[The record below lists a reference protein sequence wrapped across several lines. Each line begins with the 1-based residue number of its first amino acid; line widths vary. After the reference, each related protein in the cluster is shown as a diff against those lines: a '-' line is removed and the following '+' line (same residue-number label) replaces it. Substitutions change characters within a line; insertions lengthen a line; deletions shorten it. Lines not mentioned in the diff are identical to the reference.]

1 MLRTIRRT
9 REGAEILERWEFFD
23 EEAADWQDREYV
35 TWLGRRHPRRVLGEV
50 VSNGFALL
58 VEFISQQHREMARA
72 DTSETEEQG
81 EDGEDEAVSTSA
93 SGLS

>member
-1 MLRTIRRT
+1 M
-9 REGAEILERWEFFD
+9 
-23 EEAADWQDREYV
+23 
-35 TWLGRRHPRRVLGEV
+35 LGEV

-58 VEFISQQHREMARA
+58 AEFISQQHREMARA

-81 EDGEDEAVSTSA
+81 EDSEDEAVSTSA